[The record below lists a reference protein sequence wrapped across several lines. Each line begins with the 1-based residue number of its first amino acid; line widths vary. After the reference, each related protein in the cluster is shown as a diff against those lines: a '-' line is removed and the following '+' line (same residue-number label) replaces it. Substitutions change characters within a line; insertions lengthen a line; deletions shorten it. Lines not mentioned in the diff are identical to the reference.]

1 MKLINN
7 LKIMGGALLVATTVL
22 TSSCDFLDIVPVE
35 QEGLIDATKDANA
48 TLGFLQSCYNGIV
61 NPIRYTGAEASAD
74 EYALPPRW
82 ASDGYASHKYAY
94 DLITPQSLPD
104 NRWDRYYEYIGR
116 THLFLQELPK
126 ARGVTEADK
135 IQWEAEAYFLLAY
148 YHFEVLRFYGPCP
161 INDRYY
167 PESVTTEELP
177 GRYHYD
183 YVTDWI
189 VKLLDEKVINTR
201 ALPDT
206 RDTNTRGRAT
216 HVIAL
221 ALKAKA
227 LLYAA
232 SPLWNGSFPFPEWK
246 NTNFETPGYGK
257 ELVSKTYSRE
267 KWVRAEEACQA
278 ALDAAEAATDGG
290 GALQAYRLYGT
301 QPSDFEKY
309 DDEKVPLPFIPGE
322 VDEEFKKRVLML
334 RYMMS
339 LRYNEGNAEL
349 VWGLSKDDD
358 SFITAA
364 MPNRV
369 LQYKDGNWYNGW
381 SGVAPYLSATERFYT
396 KDGLLP
402 KDDGNFPNSAEWL
415 NRAGISGRE
424 DIIKLNVGR
433 EPRFY
438 AWLAFDGGDYS
449 SMLANG
455 KPLQVDLKNGE
466 AQGYNP
472 KLYNRNQNS
481 TGYFSQKYLRPNLVR
496 NRETKG
502 WNYKKVQRP
511 LLRMAELYLNLAEC
525 EAMLDQKTDA
535 LEHLNRIR
543 QRAGVRKLTEA
554 DEDKMPLIEWVRN
567 ERFIEFFAEGQRYH
581 DVRRW
586 AQGPQYLSAGKRT
599 GLNSAEMVNPSFE
612 IFNQRVTVNQ
622 PYRWSNRMYII
633 PIEYY
638 EITSNPQLVQ
648 APGHGY

>member
-1 MKLINN
+1 MKLFAN
-7 LKIMGGALLVATTVL
+7 LKIMGGALLVATAVL
-22 TSSCDFLDIVPVE
+22 ASSCDFLDIVPVE
-35 QEGLIDATKDANA
+35 QEGLIDATKDANT
-48 TLGFLQSCYNGIV
+48 TLGFLQSCYNGII
-61 NPIRYTGAEASAD
+61 NPIRSVGAEASVD

-82 ASDGYASHKYAY
+82 ASDGNASHKYAY
-94 DLITPQSLPD
+94 DLVTPQSLPD
-104 NRWDRYYEYIGR
+104 NRWSRFYEYIGR

-126 ARGVTEADK
+126 ARGVTDADRV
-135 IQWEAEAYFLLAY
+135 QWEAEAYFLLAY
-148 YHFEVLRFYGPCP
+148 YHFELLRFYGPCVV
-161 INDRYY
+161 NDQYY
-167 PESVTTEELP
+167 PETITKEELS

-189 VKLLDEKVINTR
+189 VKTLDEKVIEPR

-216 HVIAL
+216 HIVAL

-246 NTNFETPGYGK
+246 NVNFETPGYGK
-257 ELVSKTYSRE
+257 ELVSKTYSKD
-267 KWVRAEEACQA
+267 KWVRAEKACQE
-278 ALDAAEAATDGG
+278 ALDAAEAATEGG
-290 GALQAYRLYGT
+290 GTLQAYRLYGT
-301 QPSDFEKY
+301 EPSDFEKY
-309 DDEKVPLPFIPGE
+309 EDEKVPLPYVPGE
-322 VDEEFKKRVLML
+322 VNADFKKRVLML

-358 SFITAA
+358 NFFTAC

-369 LQYKDGNWYNGW
+369 LQYKDGSWYNGW
-381 SGVAPYLSATERFYT
+381 SGVSPFLSAVERFYT
-396 KDGLLP
+396 EDGLLP
-402 KDDGNFPNSAEWL
+402 KDDAGFPNRSEWL
-415 NRAGISGRE
+415 TRAGVTGRE
-424 DIIKLNVGR
+424 DIIKLNIGR

-449 SMLANG
+449 SMFANG
-455 KPLQVDLKNGE
+455 QPLKVDLKNGE

-472 KLYNRNQNS
+472 NLYNRNQNV
-481 TGYFSQKYLRPNLVR
+481 TGYFLQKYVRPNLVR
-496 NRETKG
+496 NRDTKG

-525 EAMLDQKTDA
+525 EAMLGQTSDA
-535 LEHLNRIR
+535 LSHLNKIR
-543 QRAGVRKLTEA
+543 QRAGVRDITEA
-554 DEDKMPLIEWVRN
+554 DEDKMPLIEWIRN
-567 ERFIEFFAEGQRYH
+567 ERFIEFFGEGQRYF

-599 GLNSAEMVNPSFE
+599 GLNPMEMVNPSFE
-612 IFNQRVTVNQ
+612 VFNQEIKVDQ
-622 PYRWSNRMYII
+622 PYRWSNRMYIV

-638 EITSNPQLVQ
+638 EFTSNPQLVQ
-648 APGHGY
+648 APGYGY